1 MTMVRGYII
10 FLLMLYGVDLKQMT
24 CIKLMGEENT
34 YKKTLSIHNIIN
46 KRQSLFFFHLRIE
59 INILIFSI
67 ISFKNIINS
76 LIANKIM
83 LKLLIH

>member
-1 MTMVRGYII
+1 M
-10 FLLMLYGVDLKQMT
+10 
-24 CIKLMGEENT
+24 ENT
-34 YKKTLSIHNIIN
+34 YKKTLSIHNID
-46 KRQSLFFFHLRIE
+46 KVFFFHLRIE